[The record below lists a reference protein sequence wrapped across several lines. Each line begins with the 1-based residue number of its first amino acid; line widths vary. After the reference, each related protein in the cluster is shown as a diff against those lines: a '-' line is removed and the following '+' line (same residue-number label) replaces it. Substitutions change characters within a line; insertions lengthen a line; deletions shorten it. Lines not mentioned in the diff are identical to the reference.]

1 MGRRKACETFRAAA
15 AGKGETFPMPP
26 VLTLA
31 PGEAIPGPWG
41 LVEALLVLTFAA
53 HILVVNVALG
63 GTLLTL
69 FAPGAGRETAMGL
82 AKRLPATVAVG
93 VNLAVPPLL
102 FASVLYGQYLYTAA
116 IVSAV
121 PWLSLFMVVMV
132 AYALLYV
139 YQPRAGAPG
148 AGLLPAAAALLLL
161 AASLILVNVSVL
173 TVRPDLWTQYFTAPA
188 GLATGL
194 ADPTFLPRWFHFLAA
209 SLAVG
214 GLYVALFSRKAPK
227 APDAGAA
234 GRSRTGL
241 SWFIGA
247 TLAQI
252 PIGLWYLLSLPTPVM
267 ERFFGL
273 HAGGSLAFVAGLGLA
288 AAAVFSAF
296 RGRPGRAAFFIA
308 LTVVCMAVVRSVAR
322 LGYLAPQ
329 FDPAALPEDF
339 QVGPFVFF
347 VASTAAVAAASVW
360 AVAAYRRTAKRG

>member
-1 MGRRKACETFRAAA
+1 
-15 AGKGETFPMPP
+15 MPP

-41 LVEALLVLTFAA
+41 LFEALLVLTFAA

-82 AKRLPATVAVG
+82 AKRLPSAVAIG

-121 PWLSLFMVVMV
+121 PWLSLFMVVMI

-148 AGLLPAAAALLLL
+148 AGLLSAASAVLLLG
-161 AASLILVNVSVL
+161 ASLILVNVSTL
-173 TVRPDLWTQYFTAPA
+173 ALRPDLWTGYFTAPA
-188 GLATGL
+188 GLVTGL
-194 ADPTFLPRWFHFLAA
+194 AEPTFLPRWLHFLAA

-214 GLYVALFSRKAPK
+214 GLYVALFSRKAP
-227 APDAGAA
+227 DAGA
-234 GRSRTGL
+234 GERSRTGL
-241 SWFIGA
+241 RWFIGA

-252 PIGLWYLLSLPTPVM
+252 PLGLWYLLSLPTPVM
-267 ERFFGL
+267 EQFFGL
-273 HAGGSLAFVAGLGLA
+273 HTGGSLAFVGGLGLA
-288 AAAVFSAF
+288 AAALLSAF
-296 RGRPGRAAFFIA
+296 RGRPGRAAFFTA
-308 LTVVCMAVVRSVAR
+308 LAVVCMAVVRSVAR

-329 FDPAALPEDF
+329 FDPAGLPTDF
-339 QVGPFVFF
+339 QIGPFVFF
-347 VASTAAVAAASVW
+347 VASAAIVAAASVW